1 MTPWEVLEKF
11 GLPIATV
18 IAFGY
23 FIWKQ
28 QHWIQKELVED
39 LDDAFKR
46 LEGIIIKLIDQQKV
60 TQLDVKHIKGYIN
73 GIKDIIVQL
82 EVEKKER
89 K

>member
-1 MTPWEVLEKF
+1 MTPWEILENF
-11 GLPIATV
+11 GLTIATV

-39 LDDAFKR
+39 LDEEFAR
-46 LEGIIIKLIDQQKV
+46 LEAIIIKLIDQQKV

-82 EVEKKER
+82 EKEKGER
-89 K
+89 

>member
-1 MTPWEVLEKF
+1 MTPWEILEQF
-11 GLPIATV
+11 GLPVALV

-39 LDDAFKR
+39 LDKEFAR
-46 LEGIIIKLIDQQKV
+46 LEAIIIKLIDQQKV

-73 GIKDIIVQL
+73 GIKDIIVEL
-82 EVEKKER
+82 EKKE
-89 K
+89 KK

>member
-1 MTPWEVLEKF
+1 MTPWEILEQF

-28 QHWIQKELVED
+28 QKWIQKELVED
-39 LDDAFKR
+39 LDEEFAR
-46 LEGIIIKLIDQQKV
+46 LEAIIIKLIDQQKV

-82 EVEKKER
+82 EQKKEKK
-89 K
+89 

>member
-1 MTPWEVLEKF
+1 MTPWEILEQF
-11 GLPIATV
+11 WLPVALV

-39 LDDAFKR
+39 LDKEFAR
-46 LEGIIIKLIDQQKV
+46 LEAIIIKLIDQQKV

-73 GIKDIIVQL
+73 GIKDIIVEL
-82 EVEKKER
+82 EKKE
-89 K
+89 KK